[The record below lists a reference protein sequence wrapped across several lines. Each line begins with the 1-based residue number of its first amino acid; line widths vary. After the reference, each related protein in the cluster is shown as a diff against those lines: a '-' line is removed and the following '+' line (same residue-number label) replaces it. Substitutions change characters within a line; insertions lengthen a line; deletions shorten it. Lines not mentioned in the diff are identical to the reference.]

1 MKKGIYVREGTEYV
15 GPFHSSADAEV
26 FLRLMQLHGESLTGI
41 EIVKVS
47 DLGETGETTITTVE
61 ERSTLLSRK
70 IEPAGTPEAQE
81 EIDRLLA
88 ILKHAPNGSK
98 RRKSN

>member
-15 GPFHSSADAEV
+15 GPFRSNADAEV
-26 FLRLMQLHGESLTGI
+26 FLRLMQLHGESLNGI
-41 EIVKVS
+41 EVVEVR
-47 DLGETGETTITTVE
+47 DTGEIGKTTITTVE
-61 ERSTLLSRK
+61 ERSMLLSRK
-70 IEPAGTPEAQE
+70 VGAAGTSDAKE

-88 ILKHAPNGSK
+88 ILNQASNGSK